1 MRPVEHA
8 DAADDLRPSLGGK
21 ARGSTVDC
29 GEADMST
36 LRLKRTGLVALGLLV
51 AELAFAQT
59 APHVSVC
66 GSARVTASS

>member
-1 MRPVEHA
+1 
-8 DAADDLRPSLGGK
+8 
-21 ARGSTVDC
+21 
-29 GEADMST
+29 MST